1 MRTFFAHQ
9 SVGADILAGI
19 EQLARGGSPVARVRD
34 LAHARDNIEPDLTH
48 SPVIIHQ
55 RIGAN
60 REPLTKI
67 AGFRAVLDA
76 NHRPEIDVALLKF
89 CYVDIT
95 TQAEA
100 ETLWRHYETAI
111 EALSTAHPGV
121 HLVHCTVPLRSL
133 PEGPYAWLRLALG
146 RSLGRRHPAIAANRA
161 RDWFNRQLRERFGD
175 GRRLFDLAALES
187 RRANGKPCQLIDAGT
202 RVPSLARE
210 WTYDGGHF
218 NDRGRTMA
226 AAAFLEFL
234 QTLQD
239 SSKR

>member
-19 EQLARGGSPVARVRD
+19 EQLVRGGSRVAQV
-34 LAHARDNIEPDLTH
+34 LELGQAGSGIEPDLTH
-48 SPVIIHQ
+48 SLLIIHE

-76 NHRPEIDVALLKF
+76 NPRPEIDVAVLKF
-89 CYVDIT
+89 CYVDIA
-95 TQAEA
+95 TQADA
-100 ETLWRHYETAI
+100 ETLWRHYEAAI
-111 EALSTAHPGV
+111 EELSTVHPSV
-121 HLVHCTVPLRSL
+121 HLVHCTVPLRTL
-133 PEGPYAWLRLALG
+133 PEGAYAWLRRVLG
-146 RSLGRRHPAIAANRA
+146 HRHAAIAGNRA
-161 RDWFNRQLRERFGD
+161 RDWFNRKLRERFG
-175 GRRLFDLAALES
+175 GGHRLFDLAALES
-187 RRANGKPCQLIDAGT
+187 RRADGRSCELIDAGT

-210 WTYDGGHF
+210 WTYDGGHL
-218 NDRGRTMA
+218 NERGRTMA

-239 SSKR
+239 SRKR

>member
-19 EQLARGGSPVARVRD
+19 EQLAREGSHVARVLD
-34 LAHARDNIEPDLTH
+34 LAQAGASLEPDLTH
-48 SPVIIHQ
+48 SLVIIHQ

-76 NHRPEIDVALLKF
+76 KHRPEIDVAVLKF

-100 ETLWRHYETAI
+100 ETLWPHYETAI
-111 EALSTAHPGV
+111 EQLSAVHPGV
-121 HLVHCTVPLRSL
+121 HLIHCTVPLRSL
-133 PEGPYAWLRLALG
+133 PEGPYAWLRRTLG
-146 RSLGRRHPAIAANRA
+146 QRHPAIAANRA
-161 RDWFNRQLRERFGD
+161 RDWFNSKLRERFG
-175 GRRLFDLAALES
+175 GNHRLFDLAALES
-187 RRANGKPCQLIDAGT
+187 RRANGKPCELIDAGT

-210 WTYDGGHF
+210 WTYDGGHL

-234 QTLQD
+234 RTLQD
-239 SSKR
+239 SRKR

>member
-1 MRTFFAHQ
+1 MKTFFAHQ

-19 EQLARGGSPVARVRD
+19 EQLARDGSYVARVLD
-34 LAHARDNIEPDLTH
+34 LASARREPDLTH
-48 SPVIIHQ
+48 SLVIIHQ
-55 RIGAN
+55 RTGAN

-76 NHRPEIDVALLKF
+76 KDRPEIDLALLKF

-111 EALSTAHPGV
+111 EDLSTVHPSV
-121 HLVHCTVPLRSL
+121 HLIHCTVPLRTL
-133 PEGPYAWLRLALG
+133 PEGPYAWLRRALG
-146 RSLGRRHPAIAANRA
+146 HRHPAIAANRA
-161 RDWFNRQLRERFGD
+161 RDWFNRQLRQRFGGD
-175 GRRLFDLAALES
+175 HRLFDLAALES
-187 RRANGKPCQLIDAGT
+187 RRANGKPCELIDAGT

-210 WTYDGGHF
+210 WTYDGGHL

>member
-19 EQLARGGSPVARVRD
+19 EQLARGGSHVAQVLD
-34 LAHARDNIEPDLTH
+34 LAQAHDNIEPHLTH
-48 SPVIIHQ
+48 SLLIIHQ

-76 NHRPEIDVALLKF
+76 KHRPEIDVAVLKF
-89 CYVDIT
+89 CYVDIA

-111 EALSTAHPGV
+111 EELSTAHPDV

-146 RSLGRRHPAIAANRA
+146 HRHPAIAANRA

-175 GRRLFDLAALES
+175 GRKLFDLAALES
-187 RRANGKPCQLIDAGT
+187 RRANGKPCELIDAGT

-210 WTYDGGHF
+210 WTYDGGHL

-239 SSKR
+239 SRKR

>member
-19 EQLARGGSPVARVRD
+19 EQLGHGGPCVAQVLELAQAREGVEARS
-34 LAHARDNIEPDLTH
+34 TH
-48 SPVIIHQ
+48 PLVIVHE

-67 AGFRAVLDA
+67 AAFRAVLDA
-76 NHRPEIDVALLKF
+76 KHRPEIDVALLKF
-89 CYVDIT
+89 CYVDIGN
-95 TQAEA
+95 QAEA
-100 ETLWRHYETAI
+100 EALWRHYEPAI
-111 EALSTAHPGV
+111 EQLSTVHPGV
-121 HLVHCTVPLRSL
+121 RLVHCTVPLRSL
-133 PEGPYAWLRLALG
+133 PMGPYAWLRRTLAN
-146 RSLGRRHPAIAANRA
+146 SLGRRHAAIVGNRA
-161 RDWFNRQLRERFGD
+161 RDWFNRQLRDRFGH
-175 GRRLFDLAALES
+175 GLFDLAALES
-187 RRANGKPCQLIDAGT
+187 RGPDGKPCELIDGGM

-210 WTYDGGHF
+210 WTYDGGHL
-218 NDRGRTMA
+218 NERGRTMA

>member
-1 MRTFFAHQ
+1 MAMRTFFAHQ

-19 EQLARGGSPVARVRD
+19 EQLARDRAYVARVLD
-34 LAHARDNIEPDLTH
+34 LANARLEPDLTH
-48 SPVIIHQ
+48 SLVIIHQ

-76 NHRPEIDVALLKF
+76 KDRPEMDAALLKF

-100 ETLWRHYETAI
+100 EALWRHYQTAI
-111 EALSTAHPGV
+111 EELSTAHPGV
-121 HLVHCTVPLRSL
+121 HLIHCTVPLRAL
-133 PEGPYAWLRLALG
+133 PEGPYAWLRRALG
-146 RSLGRRHPAIAANRA
+146 HRHPAIAANRA
-161 RDWFNRQLRERFGD
+161 RDWFNRQLRQRFG
-175 GRRLFDLAALES
+175 GGHRLFDLAALES
-187 RRANGKPCQLIDAGT
+187 RRANGKPCELIDAGT

-210 WTYDGGHF
+210 WTYDGGHL
-218 NDRGRTMA
+218 NERGRTMA

-239 SSKR
+239 SS